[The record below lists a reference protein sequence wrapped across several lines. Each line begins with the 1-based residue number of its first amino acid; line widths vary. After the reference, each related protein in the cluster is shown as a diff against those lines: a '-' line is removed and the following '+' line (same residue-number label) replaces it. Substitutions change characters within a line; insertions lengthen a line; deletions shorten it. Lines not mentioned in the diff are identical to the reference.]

1 MNQGMSTTRPR
12 SLLDW
17 RDARNRRWALL
28 AGVYLLTVCTTL
40 RLPGLPVGA
49 GELGLLAAGLVAVLR
64 CRERLLDTLLAYR
77 WLLGFVLA
85 YVALLVAGAMLSA
98 QAGRLSTGWA
108 HDLVALLF
116 AGSSAFV
123 FLVLAGD
130 SAVAADR
137 LQRGLVW
144 GATALSLFAFL
155 LVIGDYLAGRPL
167 LSPVVHANLW
177 WPGRFSA
184 WAADPNQWGML
195 LLVAIMLLALMPG
208 RPRYLLLAVL
218 AWLLLEV
225 RSDAGLAGLL
235 AFGLAQAGLAAW
247 RRPDLRRHAFTVL
260 AVIVLALG
268 LFRLTA
274 DRFPPSPVVR
284 IVGAIAG
291 VQPPARLV
299 ERAARR
305 QRQGNSAFIGGGR
318 HRKLGERMAI
328 WRNSIEAWRVSPVV
342 GLGPG
347 AYSGSERPFQ
357 NTESHNL
364 LVQVLVNTGVAG
376 LLLVLSG
383 LLALGLILWRS
394 PATVPWLAGLA
405 GLLAQGM
412 GHYLMR
418 HPLFWLF
425 IALLAW
431 QAVHGRGRNAT
442 TKDPQPACPVS

>member
-12 SLLDW
+12 ALLDW
-17 RDARNRRWALL
+17 RDAQDRRWALL
-28 AGVYLLTVCTTL
+28 AGLYLLTVCTTL

-49 GELGLLAAGLVAVLR
+49 GELGLLAAGLAVLR
-64 CRERLLDTLLAYR
+64 FRERLLDTLRAYR

-85 YVALLVAGAMLSA
+85 YVALLVAGAALSA

-116 AGSSAFV
+116 ASATAFV

-130 SAVAADR
+130 SGVAVDR

-167 LSPVVHANLW
+167 LSGVVHANLW

-184 WAADPNQWGML
+184 WSTDPNQWGML

-208 RPRYLLLAVL
+208 RPRYLLLAMLV
-218 AWLLLEV
+218 WLLLEV

-235 AFGLAQAGLAAW
+235 AFGFAHAGLAAW
-247 RRPDLRRHAFTVL
+247 RRPDLRRHALIVL
-260 AVIVLALG
+260 AVIIVAFG
-268 LFRLTA
+268 LFRQVA
-274 DRFPPSPVVR
+274 DRYPPSPVVR
-284 IVGAIAG
+284 VVGVVANIE
-291 VQPPARLV
+291 PPAKLLKRAKRLLS
-299 ERAARR
+299 
-305 QRQGNSAFIGGGR
+305 QGSSAFIGGSR
-318 HRKLGERMAI
+318 QTKLGERLAI

-376 LLLVLSG
+376 VLLVLSG
-383 LLALGLILWRS
+383 LLALGLMLWRS

-425 IALLAW
+425 IAVLAW
-431 QAVHGRGRNAT
+431 QAVHGRASNAT